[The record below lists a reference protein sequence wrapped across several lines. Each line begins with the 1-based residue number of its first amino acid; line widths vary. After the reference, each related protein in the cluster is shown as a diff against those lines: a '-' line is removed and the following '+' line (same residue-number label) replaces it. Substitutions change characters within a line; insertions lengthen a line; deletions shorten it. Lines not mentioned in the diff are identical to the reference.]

1 MRREVGKVVVLHKP
15 LDAPCHGIWVT
26 GEKNIVFVREKK
38 RIFQN
43 RVRVLGLHLLSV
55 LLEQCNGARHERDSA
70 DAVSGLGGADDNAAL
85 WRIGDAAFNS
95 HCALALVDISPLQPH
110 TLAPPNARRYQ

>member
-15 LDAPCHGIWVT
+15 LDASCHGIWVT
-26 GEKNIVFVREKK
+26 GEKNIVFVRVKK

-70 DAVSGLGGADDNAAL
+70 DAVCGLWGTDDIAAL
-85 WRIGDAAFNS
+85 WRKGNAAFNS
-95 HCALALVDISPLQPH
+95 HCALVLVENS
-110 TLAPPNARRYQ
+110 T